1 MYIIINKEGR
11 QGGRVCRELKEE
23 EERIEF
29 LVRFQNRLL
38 PFIDTHGSTSPAA
51 YFVLQPY
58 FVFSSSS
65 SSSLSLLS
73 VFYSDASIE
82 QITFI

>member
-1 MYIIINKEGR
+1 
-11 QGGRVCRELKEE
+11 VCRELKEE
-23 EERIEF
+23 EEGIEF

-65 SSSLSLLS
+65 SSLSLLS

>member
-11 QGGRVCRELKEE
+11 QGGRVCRELKEEEE

-58 FVFSSSS
+58 FVSS